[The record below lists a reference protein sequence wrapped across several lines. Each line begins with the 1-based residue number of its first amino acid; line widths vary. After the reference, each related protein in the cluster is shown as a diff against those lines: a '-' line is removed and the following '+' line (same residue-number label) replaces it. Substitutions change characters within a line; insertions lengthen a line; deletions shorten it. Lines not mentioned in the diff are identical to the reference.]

1 MSAGHP
7 KADVRK
13 GWSMKIR
20 LSLLTCLIVLSPSP
34 VLAEIPSFQP
44 PQLLVCD
51 GERIDVGSYAA
62 PLAVD
67 WDGDGL
73 KDLICG
79 QFEYGRIRFYRNVGT
94 GTEPVFDSWT
104 YLMDGWVPLS
114 VPYG

>member
-1 MSAGHP
+1 MAL
-7 KADVRK
+7 
-13 GWSMKIR
+13 R
-20 LSLLTCLIVLSPSP
+20 LSVPALLAVLLPS
-34 VLAEIPSFQP
+34 VTLAEVPSFQP
-44 PQLLVCD
+44 PQLLLCG

-79 QFEYGRIRFYRNVGT
+79 QFEEGRIRFYRNVGT
-94 GTEPVFDSWT
+94 ETEPVFDSWV
-104 YLMDGWVPLS
+104 YLMNGLVPLS